1 MVDRAPSMRLVGK
14 NTIITGAASGIG
26 RETAIRFAEEGA
38 AVVCADLNGVGSQA
52 VAHEIAEQGGTA
64 FPVRVDVTD
73 GDDISRLIKESVLA
87 CGKIDVLVN
96 NAGVTILGGVAEL
109 TEADWQQEIDTNLGS
124 VYRMSRAIWS
134 HFVAT
139 GGGAILSTASIA
151 GVLAAP
157 QDAAYVA
164 SKAGLIMLTRCMA
177 IDGARDKIRANCICP
192 GFIDTP
198 MFDGFLANQPD
209 PEAARAKATGRT
221 PLGRLGTP
229 RDIAN
234 GFVYLASDDATWI
247 TGTALIIDGGVT
259 SGLPL

>member
-1 MVDRAPSMRLVGK
+1 MVDRAPSMRLAGK
-14 NTIITGAASGIG
+14 NTIVTGAASGIG
-26 RETAIRFAEEGA
+26 RETAIHFAEEGA
-38 AVVCADLNGVGSQA
+38 AVVCADLDGDGSRA
-52 VAHEIAEQGGTA
+52 VADAIAEQGGIA
-64 FPVRVDVTD
+64 FPVRVDATD
-73 GDDISRLIKESVLA
+73 GGDVTRLIEESVLA
-87 CGKIDVLVN
+87 CSKIDVLVN

-109 TEADWQQEIDTNLGS
+109 SE
-124 VYRMSRAIWS
+124 
-134 HFVAT
+134 
-139 GGGAILSTASIA
+139 GGAILSTASIA

-177 IDGARDKIRANCICP
+177 LDGARDKIRANCICP

-198 MFDGFLANQPD
+198 MFDGFLATQPD
-209 PEAARAKATGRT
+209 PEAARAKAAGRT
-221 PLGRLGTP
+221 PLGRIGTP